1 MITSYIG
8 GLFLEAYNARE
19 GTDYNAERFFTE
31 VFHPL
36 FFDHEKYMLWPT
48 NSPFVQGVK
57 KDRPFTA
64 AQRKEKL
71 DELHRKIREEAEADA
86 SMALGYPAAGLT
98 GTTSGQVTDMV
109 LPLEPED
116 YYLSWIGAS
125 LGVGVAGGWAIL
137 FDRPEILLA
146 VFDGW
151 KYYRELLNGV
161 SRAEGNKALTW
172 NGCWVRHRFSEE
184 FDPDYPTD
192 NFLPHEK
199 VAGGV
204 SVGFETEGWAN
215 VLQEIARHFPQERLM
230 GYIWKSGQT
239 NETIGFIPFELPEIV
254 RPIDLYVRLFGI
266 ESARKAKT
274 LFGTAWGF
282 ERCCQQGSIG
292 IRAMEPKGLRE
303 IMEGRKALK
312 YKPDDEQNKIT
323 FQTYL
328 TWILAMLNREEQW
341 EKAREIAEMLHRY
354 AADTTRGKST
364 KGNEVNVLLTESPND
379 RKFLKNL
386 VPIME
391 GAEDKNTVLSIAE
404 LINSIP
410 ADNVPYLTLLIRL
423 HYLSL
428 QK

>member
-172 NGCWVRHRFSEE
+172 NGCWVRHRFSED

-215 VLQEIARHFPQERLM
+215 ILQEIARHFPQERLM

-239 NETIGFIPFELPEIV
+239 NETIGFIPFELPEIA

-328 TWILAMLNREEQW
+328 TWILAMLNNEELRTVARELAVELHTYVLESKQGKTDRGNQI
-341 EKAREIAEMLHRY
+341 ENLLKARHRTAFNDAILPMIGVLGEHSKLY
-354 AADTTRGKST
+354 
-364 KGNEVNVLLTESPND
+364 EVYT
-379 RKFLKNL
+379 
-386 VPIME
+386 
-391 GAEDKNTVLSIAE
+391 
-404 LINSIP
+404 LINGNMPS
-410 ADNVPYLTLLIRL
+410 DNVPYFLGLLRVEYAVL
-423 HYLSL
+423 
-428 QK
+428 

>member
-48 NSPFVQGVK
+48 NSPFVQGEK
-57 KDRPFTA
+57 PTSIAIRI
-64 AQRKEKL
+64 EKL
-71 DELHRKIREEAEADA
+71 RKLHVGIAKAGTLADA
-86 SMALGYPAAGLT
+86 SVALGFPAKSVT

-116 YYLSWIGAS
+116 YYLSWIGAA

-172 NGCWVRHRFSEE
+172 NGCWVRHRFSED

-215 VLQEIARHFPQERLM
+215 ILQEIARHFPQERLM

-328 TWILAMLNREEQW
+328 TWILAMLNNEELRTVARELAVELHTYVLESKQGKTDRGNQI
-341 EKAREIAEMLHRY
+341 ENLLKARHRTAFNDAILPVVGVLGEHSKLY
-354 AADTTRGKST
+354 
-364 KGNEVNVLLTESPND
+364 EVYT
-379 RKFLKNL
+379 
-386 VPIME
+386 
-391 GAEDKNTVLSIAE
+391 
-404 LINSIP
+404 LINGNMPS
-410 ADNVPYLTLLIRL
+410 DNVPYFLGLLRVEYVVL
-423 HYLSL
+423 
-428 QK
+428 